1 MSDLLDVTS
10 RVAEVLERLGIP
22 YTVGGSLPSSFSG
35 EHWFRLGGEVSD
47 RQWRDVLSILLVQGD
62 RLDPDY
68 LATTASLVG
77 LTDLLER
84 AYRAVAESYR

>member
-1 MSDLLDVTS
+1 
-10 RVAEVLERLGIP
+10 
-22 YTVGGSLPSSFSG
+22 
-35 EHWFRLGGEVSD
+35 
-47 RQWRDVLSILLVQGD
+47 VLSILLVQGD